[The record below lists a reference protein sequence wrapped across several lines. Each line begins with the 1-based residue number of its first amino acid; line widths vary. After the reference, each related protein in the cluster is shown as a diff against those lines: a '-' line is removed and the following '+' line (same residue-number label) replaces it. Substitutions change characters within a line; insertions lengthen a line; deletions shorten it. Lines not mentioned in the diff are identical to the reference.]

1 MLGALRRG
9 ANVSVDMIS
18 YSFLTDDQRID
29 VARTAIEA
37 GFVRQVMLSH
47 DALVVQSGPEALF
60 GIGPSDFGYIPR
72 VFVPKLQTATG
83 ISDGDVAIILEENPQ
98 RFLAM

>member
-18 YSFLTDDQRID
+18 YEFLTDQQRID

-37 GFVRQVMLSH
+37 GFVRQVMVSH
-47 DALVVQSGPEALF
+47 DALVVQNGPETLF

-72 VFVPKLQTATG
+72 VFVPKLQAATG
-83 ISDGDVAIILEENPQ
+83 ISDAEVSIILEGNPQ